1 MKKLTT
7 ILTIIVAL
15 VAHNVLAKKVKFDA
29 GIEIPQDIAI
39 IKAVDFEKGRSH
51 SQAIEAAMEVA
62 KKDGKFT
69 RVILDSHD
77 WNIDRSILIHSD
89 LELLIDGCK
98 IKMKDETHDTLIRC
112 ENLVPNPQEPF
123 GQCTSVGYTK
133 NFRIIGK
140 NGAALE
146 GCDKPYMDKDYQGKI
161 VPYFGDFYGW
171 RGITI
176 LITEATDYEITGL
189 KISKTKNWGIS
200 QEWCSRAYIHNLTF
214 DVDVKN
220 GDGVNFRNGCSD
232 SVVENI
238 FGKTGDDT
246 VACTALGDP
255 TAKVQHKNPK
265 NLYSNHALGR
275 GYDRPWRG
283 IKNILIRNIFTV
295 GKHHGVICLATHPVV
310 ENIEIENICEPT
322 VSERYSVVKIYTG
335 YGKGYKKGNLRN
347 IKVKNVVSRGAEWAV
362 ELKADV
368 KDVEIEDVYQFNPK
382 GTKTNFTKTPEG
394 VEYED

>member
-1 MKKLTT
+1 MRK
-7 ILTIIVAL
+7 LTIILSSILSLIAFD
-15 VAHNVLAKKVKFDA
+15 AFAEKVKFNA
-29 GIEIPQDIAI
+29 GVKIPEKVAI
-39 IKAVDFEKGRSH
+39 IKVTDFEKGRSH
-51 SQAIEAAMEVA
+51 SEAIEAAMDVA
-62 KKDGKFT
+62 KKDGVFT
-69 RVILDSHD
+69 SVVLDAHD

-89 LELLIDGCK
+89 MELVIDGCK
-98 IKMKDETHDTLIRC
+98 VKMKDKTHDTLIRC
-112 ENLVPNPQEPF
+112 ENLIVDQKNPF
-123 GQCTSVGYTK
+123 GECKSAGYTK

-146 GCDKPYMDKDYQGKI
+146 GCDKPYMGKDYQGKI
-161 VPYFGDFYGW
+161 VPYYGDFYGW

-200 QEWCSRAYIHNLTF
+200 QEWCARSYIHNLTY

-220 GDGVNFRNGCSD
+220 GDGINFRNGCSD

-322 VSERYSVVKIYTG
+322 KSQRYSVVKIYTG
-335 YGKGYKKGNLRN
+335 YGKGYKKGNLRD
-347 IKVKNVVSRGAEWAV
+347 IKVKNIVSQGAQWAV
-362 ELKADV
+362 ELQAEV
-368 KDVEIEDVYQFNPK
+368 EDVEIEDVYQFNPN
-382 GTKTNFTKTPEG
+382 GTKTNFEKVPEG
-394 VEYED
+394 ISFE